1 MATEIRCRKMA
12 NCHRNRKTKKNK
24 KDKPKPKIKHIKKAI
39 TLMRRKSPPSKNIYF
54 IENQC
59 KINISKGRRVKD
71 FNTFFMNKIKL
82 YLVYMSL

>member
-54 IENQC
+54 IENLISQS
-59 KINISKGRRVKD
+59 NISKYGEITL
-71 FNTFFMNKIKL
+71 FIYLFM
-82 YLVYMSL
+82 